1 MKYDYFP
8 QKQNFNV
15 LMVESFLIVQ
25 VLALF
30 VTDLNPKLV
39 LILELFLLKINL
51 RRFDQTRHMH
61 KHVTC
66 RIAIECNIF
75 L

>member
-1 MKYDYFP
+1 MLRIFLLTILASQAVKYDYFP

-39 LILELFLLKINL
+39 LILFVGTFSLKNKSQKI
-51 RRFDQTRHMH
+51 
-61 KHVTC
+61 
-66 RIAIECNIF
+66 
-75 L
+75 